1 MFRVKIDFG
10 ALKHDAQRQ
19 ETPCESGLRRT
30 AVQSHL
36 DERLGDWAQELR
48 TPAPQP
54 LTKEDLC
61 RTFHDKFLAESDT
74 RDKDIA

>member
-36 DERLGDWAQELR
+36 DARLGDWAQELR
-48 TPAPQP
+48 APAPQQ